1 MPTLGSAE
9 AEALFERLASPDGL
23 TAKRSTFDA
32 RHVIEAICDEFPQ
45 GARVEEVFELAAGFL
60 ASEHVR
66 VLDGPELMRPG
77 SLRRGD
83 RRLVPG
89 GDGLSRYTTP
99 DMIQSERRLLERAVA
114 RRFERI
120 AVVAV
125 ELVDDAIAARPTLGA
140 EQVEMVR
147 AVCASGDGVDIV
159 RGIAGAGKTYA
170 LAAAA
175 DAFRASGHPVIG
187 CALAAKAAARLED
200 ATGIPSM
207 SVDRLLRRP
216 RPRGRA
222 ALLWGQVIVV
232 DEAAMIGTR
241 KLNRLLDHA
250 GQARAK
256 VVLIGDPCQLPE
268 IEAGGAFEALE
279 RTLGANELSQNRRQ
293 VEPWER
299 EALGHLRNGDVDPR
313 SSCTGVRVVS
323 TTPVT
328 RATSSSPIGSLP
340 AVTARS
346 R

>member
-1 MPTLGSAE
+1 M
-9 AEALFERLASPDGL
+9 

-45 GARVEEVFELAAGFL
+45 GARVEEVFELTAGFL

-66 VLDGPELMRPG
+66 VLDGPELMRPV

-99 DMIQSERRLLERAVA
+99 DMIATERRLLERAIDAPVRSA
-114 RRFERI
+114 RGRRCR
-120 AVVAV
+120 V
-125 ELVDDAIAARPTLGA
+125 VDDAMPPRPTLAA

-175 DAFRASGHPVIG
+175 DAFRAAGHPVIG

-207 SVDRLLRRP
+207 SVDRLLSGLD
-216 RPRGRA
+216 RGRA
-222 ALLWGQVIVV
+222 ALPWGQVIVV

-241 KLNRLLDHA
+241 KLHRLLDHA
-250 GQARAK
+250 GPARAK

-268 IEAGGAFEALE
+268 IEAGGAFEASNAPSE
-279 RTLGANELSQNRRQ
+279 PANCRRTAGRLNRGNARRS
-293 VEPWER
+293 VTC
-299 EALGHLRNGDVDPR
+299 ATVTSTPR

-328 RATSSSPIGSLP
+328 RATSSSPIGSRP
-340 AVTARS
+340 AVTAWS